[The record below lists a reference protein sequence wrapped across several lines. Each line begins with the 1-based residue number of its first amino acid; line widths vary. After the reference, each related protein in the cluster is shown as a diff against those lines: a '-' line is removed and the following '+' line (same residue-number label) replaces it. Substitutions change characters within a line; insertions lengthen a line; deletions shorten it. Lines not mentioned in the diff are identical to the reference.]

1 MLICFKCHRQD
12 GVHDVFC
19 PYIPDDEIVREFMV
33 LNADLFESEPLTHP
47 IGGEPRRIPIR
58 SQGFSQYAKNRD
70 ASIHVMAMLDDWGIV
85 S

>member
-1 MLICFKCHRQD
+1 MLICFKCRRQD

-58 SQGFSQYAKNRD
+58 SQGYVKEVPCESGSIIPPD
-70 ASIHVMAMLDDWGIV
+70 ANERA
-85 S
+85 